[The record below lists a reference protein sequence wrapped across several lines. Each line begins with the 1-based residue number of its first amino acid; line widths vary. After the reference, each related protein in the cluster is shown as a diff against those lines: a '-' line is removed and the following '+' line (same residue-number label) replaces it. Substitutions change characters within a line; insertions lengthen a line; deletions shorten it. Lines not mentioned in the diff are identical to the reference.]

1 MMRSVGSWE
10 GEEMDGEVPGK
21 DRWDGRGKGELDLD
35 REEKGIIKARERER
49 ESPSAAFR
57 LRGMAK
63 VKNTGKHFRSRLI
76 SIPGVWLSLT
86 PSVHSHLCPCQY
98 GKGKLKKIN

>member
-1 MMRSVGSWE
+1 MKYL
-10 GEEMDGEVPGK
+10 GK

-35 REEKGIIKARERER
+35 REEKGISKARERER
-49 ESPSAAFR
+49 ESPSAALR
-57 LRGMAK
+57 LRGKAK

-76 SIPGVWLSLT
+76 SIPGVWLPLT

-98 GKGKLKKIN
+98 GKGN